1 MAREL
6 LLGIDVGT
14 QSTRVALLDLEG
26 RVVASASGSYD
37 LVTTRPG
44 WAEQD
49 PETWWDVTVQGIR
62 AVLAQAAVQ
71 PGELLAVGTDAQM
84 HATVPLDAHGNLLSH
99 SVQLW
104 CDKRAAA
111 LVEEHTRRHDLQ
123 AAMRLA
129 ANPPLPAWIGFK
141 MLWLKTCAPEL
152 YDRAATFVAGQGF
165 INHRL
170 TGQAAMDWSEAS
182 GSFLLDARTLAWS
195 PELAEQVGVDLG
207 KLPPVLPSTAVVGTI
222 TPEAARQTGLLAGTP
237 VVAGAGD
244 MMAMLV
250 AAGLAQSGRALDI
263 SGTASDFCVFTER
276 PVTDRP
282 FMNLHHAMPGW
293 IPFGIAEAGGG
304 SLKWFKDRLC
314 AAERLQ
320 ATAEGREVYDVL
332 DAAASAVEPG
342 SEGLLF
348 LPYLMGERV
357 LGSPFSRGVFFGIT
371 HRTDIGAMMRSIM
384 EGVCFDLRRTLEI
397 VEAAGTR
404 VAEVYTTGGGARSA
418 LWSQIKADVYDRPVY
433 TLQASEGGVLGSA
446 IMAGVGVGVYADI
459 AAGAARC
466 VHVDRRFEPI
476 AAHRARYAALY
487 DLFLD
492 IHDRLQEPFARL
504 SSLP

>member
-14 QSTRVALLDLEG
+14 QSTRVALLNLDG
-26 RVVASASGSYD
+26 QVVASSAGAYD
-37 LVTTRPG
+37 LITPRPG

-49 PETWWDVTVQGIR
+49 PEIWWDVAVQGIR
-62 AVLAQAAVQ
+62 AVLEQAAVQ
-71 PGELLAVGTDAQM
+71 PGELLAIGCDAQM
-84 HATVPLDAHGNLLSH
+84 HATVPLDREGALLSH
-99 SVQLW
+99 GVQLW
-104 CDKRAAA
+104 CDKRGAG
-111 LVEEHTRRHDLQ
+111 LVEEYSRRHSVEN
-123 AAMRLA
+123 AMQLA

-141 MLWLKTCAPEL
+141 MLWLKTFEPEV
-152 YDRAATFVAGQGF
+152 YARAATFVAGQGF

-182 GSFLLDARTLAWS
+182 GSFLLDARTLDWS
-195 PELAEQVGVDLG
+195 PALAEQVGVDLA
-207 KLPPVLPSTAVVGTI
+207 KLPPVLPSTAVVGKVTR
-222 TPEAARQTGLLAGTP
+222 AAAQMTGLAEGTP

-244 MMAMLV
+244 MMAMLIS
-250 AAGLAQSGRALDI
+250 AGLSQAGRALDI
-263 SGTASDFCVFTER
+263 SGTASDFCVFTDR

-314 AAERLQ
+314 VAEQRQAA
-320 ATAEGREVYDVL
+320 AEGREVYDL
-332 DAAASAVEPG
+332 LNEAACAVEPG

-371 HRTDIGAMMRSIM
+371 HRTGIDSMMRAIM
-384 EGVCFDLRRTLEI
+384 EGVCFDLRRTLQI
-397 VEAAGTR
+397 VEAAGNR
-404 VAEVYTTGGGARSA
+404 VSEVYTTGGGARSP
-418 LWSQIKADVYDRPVY
+418 LWSQIKADIYGRPVY

-446 IMAGVGVGVYADI
+446 ILAGVGVGAYADI
-459 AAGAARC
+459 PSGAARC
-466 VHVDRRFEPI
+466 VAVDRRFDPTP
-476 AAHRARYAALY
+476 AHRARYDALY
-487 DLFLD
+487 TLFLD
-492 IHDRLQEPFARL
+492 VHDRLQEPFERL
-504 SSLP
+504 AALS